1 MAPAVRPKKR
11 SEMRWLRLGKG
22 TSSILLAL
30 GAFGLGF
37 EFGGCASGQEVV
49 PQGILPG
56 EDSGAASIEDA
67 AGGADST
74 VLAQDSGSP
83 PPATGDDAGSDSEPP
98 FDSDGAADSG
108 SPVTGDDSGTED
120 SGVQDSGGGIDA
132 NGPDAG
138 GTDASSPDAS
148 GTDASSPDAT
158 AVDAGGDGATSPSF
172 NNPIQ
177 ISVSSI
183 LTIDTVATSGT
194 GGTTVLPIG
203 ALTSMDGSGYD
214 FYTAAVATDNAVSG
228 GLPANGLFAASGTQ
242 NPVVQLHFDDPST
255 AANSLLLNGPSPNN
269 AEAFSFSVPAFAY
282 AGLQIYG
289 TSTEGTSTLSVT
301 LTYSDT
307 TTGST
312 SFTIPDWGTNAASG
326 SVFVL
331 AGDLG
336 RLGSGTYE
344 QNYAFALY
352 GANLSPD
359 GTKSLVSVAV
369 THTGTGR
376 YVFYGATGW

>member
-1 MAPAVRPKKR
+1 
-11 SEMRWLRLGKG
+11 MRRWGLRKG

-49 PQGILPG
+49 PQGIVPG
-56 EDSGAASIEDA
+56 EDSGAVSIEDA

-83 PPATGDDAGSDSEPP
+83 PPGMGDDAGSDSEPP
-98 FDSDGAADSG
+98 FDSDGATDSG
-108 SPVTGDDSGTED
+108 SPITGEDSGTED
-120 SGVQDSGGGIDA
+120 SGVQDSGGGTDA
-132 NGPDAG
+132 NG
-138 GTDASSPDAS
+138 PDAS

-194 GGTTVLPIG
+194 GGATVLPTG
-203 ALTSMDGSGYD
+203 ALTSMDGLGYD
-214 FYTAAVATDNAVSG
+214 FYTATVATDNAVSG

-326 SVFVL
+326 AVFVL

-344 QNYAFALY
+344 QSYAFALY

-359 GTKSLVSVAV
+359 GTKSLVSVAI

-376 YVFYGATGW
+376 FVFYGATGW

>member
-1 MAPAVRPKKR
+1 
-11 SEMRWLRLGKG
+11 MRGSGLRKG

-56 EDSGAASIEDA
+56 EDSGVAAIEDA
-67 AGGADST
+67 ANGADTT
-74 VLAQDSGSP
+74 VPAQDSGSLP
-83 PPATGDDAGSDSEPP
+83 PEDDAGSDSEPP
-98 FDSDGAADSG
+98 FDSDGSADS

-120 SGVQDSGGGIDA
+120 SGAEDSGGGTDA
-132 NGPDAG
+132 NGGDATAPDA
-138 GTDASSPDAS
+138 TTPDAS
-148 GTDASSPDAT
+148 GTDASPPDASGI
-158 AVDAGGDGATSPSF
+158 DAGGDGAIIPSF

-177 ISVSSI
+177 IDVSSI
-183 LTIDTVATSGT
+183 LAIDTIATSGT
-194 GGTTVLPIG
+194 GGTTILPTG

-214 FYTAAVATDNAVSG
+214 FYTATVATDNAVSG
-228 GLPANGLFAASGTQ
+228 GVPANGLFAASGTQ
-242 NPVVQLHFDDPST
+242 NPVVQLHFSDPST
-255 AANSLLLNGPSPNN
+255 ASNSLLLNGPSPNN
-269 AEAFSFSVPAFAY
+269 AQTFTFAVPAFAY

-289 TSTEGTSTLSVT
+289 TSTEGSSALSIT
-301 LTYSDT
+301 FTYSDT
-307 TTGST
+307 STGST

-326 SVFVL
+326 AVFVL
-331 AGDLG
+331 AGNLG

-359 GTKSLVSVAV
+359 ATKSLVSVQV
-369 THTGTGR
+369 THSGTGR
-376 YVFYGATGW
+376 FVFYGATGW